1 LSINPFA
8 NARKRKKMVWESIK
22 QSLQEQLPSSEF
34 GLWIKP
40 LSCVQED
47 EKGLH
52 LACPDRFFSAW
63 VEERYLTMIKSTLE
77 QVCDTPVEVRL
88 TVEENALLA
97 SSHEGAGQLRLP
109 GVSTGKSHVRSLHP
123 AYTFDQFMV
132 GESNMLARSACD
144 AIASNQL
151 TFGNCLFMNSDTGL
165 GKSHLSQGVVHHVMQ
180 SSPGTR
186 MQYLTAQQ
194 FSAEMVKGI
203 RNKTMEQ
210 FSNRFING
218 CDLLL
223 VEDVHT
229 LTGKTKTQEELNNV
243 LDYLI
248 KSGKRVI
255 LTSAVPPRKLKG
267 LDEDFRSRMMSGL
280 ITSITAPEYQTRVS
294 IIRHK
299 AKISEVNLSDELVDY
314 LAGKLRG
321 DVRRIE
327 SALIGIKA
335 KSCVRGAVPD
345 MDMVREVLH
354 GLVGSADT
362 LTGATIR
369 DFVGCQFK
377 VSVEELQSR
386 SRKRAVTF
394 PRQVAMFLTRKYTR
408 ESLADIG
415 NYYNR
420 DHSTVL
426 HSIKVITHT
435 MSRKTSVREQ
445 LEMLCAKLK
454 K

>member
-1 LSINPFA
+1 MLWNSV
-8 NARKRKKMVWESIK
+8 KKSL
-22 QSLQEQLPSSEF
+22 QSLLPESEY

-40 LSCVQED
+40 MTCCRED
-47 EKGLH
+47 DATLE
-52 LACPDRFFSAW
+52 LACPDRFFCAW
-63 VEERYLTMIKSTLE
+63 VEERYLHLIKSSAGEICGT
-77 QVCDTPVEVRL
+77 TPAIRL
-88 TVEENALLA
+88 TVNTAPAQLENNG
-97 SSHEGAGQLRLP
+97 SGQLRLP
-109 GVSTGKSHVRSLHP
+109 GVSNGASSIRSLHP

-132 GESNMLARSACD
+132 GESNMLARSACG
-144 AIASNQL
+144 AIAAGDR

-165 GKSHLSQGVVHHVMQ
+165 GKSHLTQGVVHHVMAK
-180 SSPGTR
+180 SPATR

-194 FSAEMVKGI
+194 FSAAMVKGI
-203 RNKTMEQ
+203 RTGSMEQ
-210 FSNRFING
+210 FSRKFING

-229 LTGKTKTQEELNNV
+229 LTGKTKTQEELNNI

-255 LTSAVPPRKLKG
+255 LTSAVAPRKLKG
-267 LDEDFRSRMMSGL
+267 LDEDFRSRMTSGL
-280 ITSITAPEYQTRVS
+280 VTDIEAPDYATREA

-299 AKISEVNLSDELVDY
+299 ASVNDLSLSEEQVEFM
-314 LAGKLRG
+314 ARHLRG

-327 SALIGIKA
+327 SAIIGIKA
-335 KSCVRGAVPD
+335 KSCLRKEPSPD
-345 MDMVREVLH
+345 MELVRRVLH
-354 GLVGSADT
+354 GLVDRPPQLNGE
-362 LTGATIR
+362 TIR

-377 VSVEELQSR
+377 VSIEDLQSR

-394 PRQVAMFLTRKYTR
+394 PRQVAMYLTRKYTE

-415 NYYNR
+415 SYYNR

-426 HSIKVITHT
+426 HAIKVITRDMT
-435 MSRKTSVREQ
+435 RKTSTREQ
-445 LEMLCAKLK
+445 VEMLCRKLK

>member
-1 LSINPFA
+1 MLW
-8 NARKRKKMVWESIK
+8 KTIK
-22 QSLQEQLPSSEF
+22 QSLNDHLPESEF
-34 GLWIKP
+34 CLWIQP
-40 LSCVQED
+40 ITCVKED
-47 EKGLH
+47 EDGLE
-52 LACPDRFFSAW
+52 LACPDHFFSNW
-63 VEERYLTMIKSTLE
+63 VEERYLGLIKSRIGE
-77 QVCDTPVEVRL
+77 ISNDPVAVRL
-88 TVEENALLA
+88 TVDENTPLQIEHDG
-97 SSHEGAGQLRLP
+97 SGQLRLP
-109 GVSTGKSHVRSLHP
+109 GVRTGKTHVRSLHP

-144 AIASNQL
+144 AIASNNL
-151 TFGNCLFMNSDTGL
+151 SFGNCLFMNSDTGL
-165 GKSHLSQGVVHHVMQ
+165 GKSHLTQGVVHQVMQ
-180 SSPGTR
+180 SAPATR

-210 FSNRFING
+210 FSGKFING
-218 CDLLL
+218 CDILL

-229 LTGKTKTQEELNNV
+229 LTGKSKTQEELNNV

-248 KSGKRVI
+248 KSGKRVV

-267 LDEDFRSRMMSGL
+267 LDEDFRSRMTSGL
-280 ITSITAPEYQTRVS
+280 VTSIEAPEYATRVS

-299 AKISEVNLSDELVDY
+299 AERSDLALTDELVDF
-314 LAGKLRG
+314 LASNLHG
-321 DVRRIE
+321 DIRRTE

-335 KSCVRGAVPD
+335 KSCLRGAVPD
-345 MDMVREVLH
+345 MALVREVLH
-354 GLVGSADT
+354 GMVGSPAT
-362 LTGATIR
+362 LTGQTIR
-369 DFVGCQFK
+369 DFVGCQFN

-415 NYYNR
+415 SYYNR

-426 HSIKVITHT
+426 HAIKVITRD
-435 MSRKTSVREQ
+435 MSRKTSIREQ
-445 LEMLCAKLK
+445 MELLCSKLK
-454 K
+454 Q